1 MSQSMRMWIEVSFD
15 VVYLV
20 VIWGLVV
27 AMVRHLSDVRPQNR
41 RAAKLTM
48 VAFGLLALGD
58 TGHVGSRVLAYAWG
72 DVAVQFSLLGIS
84 FGLLGLGILASA
96 ITMTLFYVLMLAI
109 WRARF
114 HKEYG
119 PFEYLLLAAGL
130 LRLLLLAVPA
140 NQWFSPVPPQP
151 WSTIRNLPLLLQ
163 GLGVAY
169 LLLRDGL
176 ADHDRTFTWI
186 GMLMLISYACYMAVV
201 LFVQQVPLIGM
212 LMIPKTVTYVIV
224 CVLAYN
230 DLFRPPAAA
239 PSPLKA

>member
-1 MSQSMRMWIEVSFD
+1 MSEALRMWIEVSFD
-15 VVYLV
+15 IIYLV
-20 VIWGLVV
+20 VIWGLVL
-27 AMVRHLSDVRPQNR
+27 AMYRRRPAVSPENR
-41 RAAKLTM
+41 RVAILTM

-58 TGHVGSRVLAYAWG
+58 TGHVGFRVLAYALG
-72 DVAVQFSLLGIS
+72 DAAAHFSLLGIP
-84 FGLLGLGILASA
+84 FGLLGLGTLASA
-96 ITMTLFYVLMLAI
+96 ITVTLFYVLMLAI

-114 HKEYG
+114 AQEYG
-119 PFEYLLLAAGL
+119 PFEYLLLAAAL

-169 LLLRDGL
+169 LLLRD
-176 ADHDRTFTWI
+176 AWANKDRTFLWI
-186 GMLMLISYACYMAVV
+186 GIMILVSYACYMAVV

-212 LMIPKTVTYVIV
+212 LMMPKTIAYVVI

-230 DLFRPPAAA
+230 ELFRAPVAA
-239 PSPLKA
+239 